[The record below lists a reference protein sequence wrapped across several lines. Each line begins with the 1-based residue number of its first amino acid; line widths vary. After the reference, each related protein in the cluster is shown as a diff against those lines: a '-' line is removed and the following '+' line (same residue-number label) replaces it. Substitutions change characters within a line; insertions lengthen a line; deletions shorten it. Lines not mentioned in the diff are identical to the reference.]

1 MLVPQRGSSCHHYCS
16 DLQSGI
22 PIARIEF
29 LDDISIEVC
38 NQFSG
43 LDHPVAPATL
53 FLEFAGSP
61 VEVEQQLKVVGTW
74 ICKDLQQAK

>member
-1 MLVPQRGSSCHHYCS
+1 MVTTVQT
-16 DLQSGI
+16 LQSGV

-29 LDDISIEVC
+29 LDDISIQAS

-43 LDHPVAPATL
+43 LDNPVAPATL

-61 VEVEQQLKVVGTW
+61 LEVEEQLKVVG
-74 ICKDLQQAK
+74 K